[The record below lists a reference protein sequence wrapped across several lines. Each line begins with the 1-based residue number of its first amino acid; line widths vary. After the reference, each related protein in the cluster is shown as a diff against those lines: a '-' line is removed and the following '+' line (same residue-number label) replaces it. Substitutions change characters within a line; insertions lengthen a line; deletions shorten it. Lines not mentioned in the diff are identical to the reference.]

1 MKRRTCLHFRRICL
15 HLIKENFIYHF
26 VQWLVVF
33 SVHNQT
39 VNMLNV
45 FIDVFMN
52 LRASFKGPRSVTG
65 RKKETTF
72 LFSLAFSHS
81 SLNANE
87 SYLTEHY
94 FAVLCQIRFVLWFY
108 RVKSFENLYDWL
120 IYYCRLFV
128 ERFTLIIARKPIR
141 RNVKYYCLPRNISNV
156 CVNNRQLSEPCKA
169 FRQRY

>member
-26 VQWLVVF
+26 VQWSVVF
-33 SVHNQT
+33 SIYNQT

-52 LRASFKGPRSVTG
+52 LRASFKGPRSITG
-65 RKKETTF
+65 RKKGTMF
-72 LFSLAFSHS
+72 LFSLPFHIVRWIQMKATDWA
-81 SLNANE
+81 LPCC
-87 SYLTEHY
+87 
-94 FAVLCQIRFVLWFY
+94 VCQIRFVLWFY

-120 IYYCRLFV
+120 IYYCQLFV
-128 ERFTLIIARKPIR
+128 ERFTLIIARKRIR

-156 CVNNRQLSEPCKA
+156 CVNNRPLSEPCKA
-169 FRQRY
+169 FRQRD